1 MLCMILGSIQPS
13 EDLFMIYHHMYQI
26 RHVPY
31 SSGGRGTRMRSGW
44 MRDAGSCPDARDAHA
59 GVAES

>member
-13 EDLFMIYHHMYQI
+13 EDLFMIYHHMYQV

-31 SSGGRGTRMRSGW
+31 RRLLDVTAAEGEALQRVLCKRVVPARG
-44 MRDAGSCPDARDAHA
+44 A
-59 GVAES
+59 